1 MRHARTTASG
11 SGDSWDLPLA
21 QTPPGRA
28 VGDHGPSVRTALLT
42 PVRSR
47 AVSNRPAW
55 VRSSAMTAAIVVPVV
70 ISLVLLATAG
80 PGRIFPRPTAESRL
94 VATPARSGDPTRLVT
109 LINQER
115 VRHGLAPLMVSRR
128 LNAMAAAHSADMAGQ
143 KRLWADPN
151 PGAGILNDISI
162 SEHVDCAASAD
173 QAFARLMSS
182 PEKRA
187 KVLQPNLN
195 TVGLGAASGSCLWI
209 TAMFAKIPVKQQT
222 GSVKRKPIA
231 PTTTVP
237 AARSRSTPTTRPS
250 PPSTAPAATA
260 PIRSPSTADKIAKD
274 LFARVNAERAA
285 RDLPALAWSTDLAR
299 LAANWS
305 EHMASSGTFAHRD
318 LGAARSQPGI
328 SRFSAL
334 GENIAWV
341 EGYQNDAFQLHI
353 GWMKSDGHRH
363 NILQPGFD
371 SIGIGVVCSGGK
383 AWATQNFG
391 RASSSTPSLSS
402 TTPPQDPITA
412 VKLDGLVC

>member
-1 MRHARTTASG
+1 
-11 SGDSWDLPLA
+11 
-21 QTPPGRA
+21 
-28 VGDHGPSVRTALLT
+28 
-42 PVRSR
+42 
-47 AVSNRPAW
+47 
-55 VRSSAMTAAIVVPVV
+55 MTAATVVPVV
-70 ISLVLLATAG
+70 ISLVLLATAD
-80 PGRIFPRPTAESRL
+80 PSRIFLHPTAESRL
-94 VATPARSGDPTRLVT
+94 AATPVRSGDPTRLVT

-115 VRHGLAPLMVSRR
+115 VRRGLAPLMVSRR

-151 PGAGILNDISI
+151 PGAGTLNGISI

-195 TVGLGAASGSCLWI
+195 AVGLGTASGSCLWI
-209 TAMFAKIPVKQQT
+209 TTMFAKVPVKQQT
-222 GSVKRKPIA
+222 GSVRRKPVV

-237 AARSRSTPTTRPS
+237 VARASSTPTRPS
-250 PPSTAPAATA
+250 PPTTVAATA
-260 PIRSPSTADKIAKD
+260 PTRSPSTAERITKD

-285 RDLPALAWSTDLAR
+285 RGLPALVWSADLAR
-299 LAANWS
+299 LAADWS
-305 EHMASSGTFAHRD
+305 GHMASTGTFAHRD
-318 LGAARSQPGI
+318 LGAAGRLPGI

-341 EGYQNDAFQLHI
+341 EGYQNDAFQLHS
-353 GWMKSDGHRH
+353 GWMKSDGHRQ

-391 RASSSTPSLSS
+391 RASPSTPNLSS
-402 TTPPQDPITA
+402 ATPPQDPITA